1 MEVKKERE
9 GDEQQKQEEEE
20 RVRVRDM
27 DHMDTPSNNPVSE
40 TEAEA
45 AADKGR
51 KGKSCKGTLYFSSH
65 LKSKGRNPR
74 CVGFTR
80 SLQQVPS
87 YIVSES
93 EVEASKEGRSLTD
106 FKYACVG
113 YSIYL
118 NKNED
123 APPNGEQ
130 KPRAELPVCVGVE
143 LLVDKRPADTAHAH
157 NKEDDRGL
165 PQRPPKT
172 THPIGEEFLTRF
184 SRNAG
189 LVASGVARNMRKV
202 GNYVKESVDDILYRR
217 PK

>member
-1 MEVKKERE
+1 MEEKRENERDDE
-9 GDEQQKQEEEE
+9 GE
-20 RVRVRDM
+20 RVKEM
-27 DHMDTPSNNPVSE
+27 PSKTPE
-40 TEAEA
+40 TE
-45 AADKGR
+45 KPR

-65 LKSKGRNPR
+65 LKSKSHNPR

-80 SLQQVPS
+80 SLQQVPR

-113 YSIYL
+113 YSIYMD
-118 NKNED
+118 KNND
-123 APPNGEQ
+123 APPTGDQ
-130 KPRAELPVCVGVE
+130 KPRAELPVCVGIE
-143 LLVDKRPADTAHAH
+143 LLVDKRPADHHTPARAH

-165 PQRPPKT
+165 PQHRPPKT
-172 THPIGEEFLTRF
+172 PHPMGEEFLMRF

-202 GNYVKESVDDILYRR
+202 GNYVKESIDDILYRR